1 MSGKPLILS
10 TKALGSALIETAMA
24 EGIVI
29 DEIPFIRIDPISDAS
44 LRKQLAGYSS
54 KNITAVFTSSNA
66 VQEVASFV
74 SLPTSWTIYCIGKAT
89 QQSVIAFFSA
99 DRIQG
104 TAMNARDLSKI
115 IIKEAVQNIVF
126 FCGDRRRDELPVA
139 LRKAGIEVEEVVV
152 YKTMLTPSTV
162 AKKYDAILFFS
173 PTAVES
179 FFSMN
184 VVTEDT
190 LIFAVG
196 ETTAASARLRT
207 EAKIIIAHNPGS
219 EEMIQLLIEHFKE
232 PTTRTCNN

>member
-1 MSGKPLILS
+1 MNNKPRILS
-10 TKALGSALIETAMA
+10 TRTLDSSLIETARA
-24 EGIVI
+24 EGIYI
-29 DEIPFIRIDPISDAS
+29 EEIPFIRLAPMDDDA
-44 LRKQLAGYSS
+44 LRDQLAGYAP

-66 VQEVASFV
+66 VREVASFV
-74 SLPTSWTIYCIGKAT
+74 SIPTSWTIYCIGKAT
-89 QQSVIAFFSA
+89 QQSVIDHFNV
-99 DRIQG
+99 DRIHG

-126 FCGDRRRDELPVA
+126 FCGDRRRDELPIA

-152 YKTMLTPSTV
+152 YKTMLTPSPV
-162 AKKYDAILFFS
+162 ANKYDAILFFS

-184 VVTEDT
+184 LVTEDT

-196 ETTAASARLRT
+196 ETTAASARQST
-207 EAKIIIAHNPGS
+207 AAKIIIAHNPGS

-232 PTTRTCNN
+232 PTTRTCNH